1 MKKQYENNIRK
12 GGIAEEIAIL
22 KQRREARKAKEE
34 KKNLSQ
40 SSGQKK
46 KEQDQKFLKMITQKK
61 SNLYKSN
68 FPEPPIDSS
77 DSKIFVVV
85 RKRPIFQ
92 KEINNGEIDCISVI
106 NPRVYIHECK
116 IQIDG
121 ITKYLED
128 HEFYFD
134 ATFGENS
141 KNYDIYNITL
151 YPMINLVLNQGIV
164 TCFAYGQTGSG
175 KTFTMNALEKEAIDD
190 LFSESEKMG
199 NPFDFYVSFFEI
211 YRGSLYDL
219 LNNKNKVEILDDK
232 NGKVHIYGLINQ
244 IAETP
249 EMMHHIIDSANAIR
263 TTHNTVINETS
274 SRSHA
279 ICNIVIKLKNSD
291 EEFGK
296 LSLVD
301 LAGSERAQETQSND
315 KERRAEG
322 AEINKSL
329 LALKECIR
337 ALDEKKNNPDQHVPF
352 RASKLTHVLRDSFV
366 SKSDKSRIIMISC
379 VMPSYK
385 CCNHSLNTLRY
396 SDRLK
401 EKTKHH
407 FGGNYNNINI
417 NARGVNSNP
426 IGNNNNNNMNNNNN
440 INSNLNFKNFH
451 SSNINYNI
459 NISNNNI
466 NNHFGSSSSN
476 NNNAL
481 FQKSYTREIT
491 SASSNRINY
500 QNKKIININTNANN
514 VNISNSNVN
523 TNKYSNTNQNNNS
536 KIIKKDISPK
546 NKNNIP
552 NSVKK
557 IAIPPTKNETKNNNK
572 KLDILKTK
580 NSGIKYE
587 DKFFMMKED
596 DELDKQKRNK
606 FNYDKKKDDN
616 NIIKKEEDKNKK
628 IIESEKNN
636 KNKEEDLNEKDWD
649 YVKNKNKI
657 IEDTNTDS
665 KSNNNDKENND
676 ENEEREELQEEDE
689 EEEGEINHIE
699 DKEDLNSIG
708 EEIINNH
715 MNIVKESANIL
726 SEEGDLIT
734 NIKGVGKIPNFS
746 LDNYI
751 DGLEIIVDKKLDM
764 YSQIKSKIKKYRKA
778 QKSNGQS

>member
-34 KKNLSQ
+34 KKNVPQ

-61 SNLYKSN
+61 SLLYKSN
-68 FPEPPIDSS
+68 TPEPYIDSS

-151 YPMINLVLNQGIV
+151 SPMINLVLNQGVV

-190 LFSESEKMG
+190 LFSLSEKMG

-232 NGKVHIYGLINQ
+232 NGKVHIYGLFNQ
-244 IAETP
+244 ITDSP

-263 TTHNTVINETS
+263 TTHNTVTNETS

-291 EEFGK
+291 EEYGK
-296 LSLVD
+296 LTLVD

-366 SKSDKSRIIMISC
+366 SKNDKSRIIMISC

-426 IGNNNNNNMNNNNN
+426 IGNNNNNNNNGNNNNSLNYRNANNNYMVSPSSNNKINLNNNNNLFHKSFTREITSPTNRLNNVNKKYHMISNSINSINNNINNTSLNNNNN
-440 INSNLNFKNFH
+440 INSKYLN
-451 SSNINYNI
+451 
-459 NISNNNI
+459 NNNI
-466 NNHFGSSSSN
+466 NNNKYLIN
-476 NNNAL
+476 NNN
-481 FQKSYTREIT
+481 KVVKKENIT
-491 SASSNRINY
+491 SNN
-500 QNKKIININTNANN
+500 NKKIITSP
-514 VNISNSNVN
+514 VNDY
-523 TNKYSNTNQNNNS
+523 K
-536 KIIKKDISPK
+536 
-546 NKNNIP
+546 
-552 NSVKK
+552 
-557 IAIPPTKNETKNNNK
+557 NNK
-572 KLDILKTK
+572 KIDILKSK

-587 DKFFMMKED
+587 DKFCMMKEE
-596 DELDKQKRNK
+596 DELDKQKRTK
-606 FNYDKKKDDN
+606 YNYDNSSSNKTTHINTDKNNNNNIEKNDKIAEKKDNYN
-616 NIIKKEEDKNKK
+616 NQNNEIINKSNK
-628 IIESEKNN
+628 I
-636 KNKEEDLNEKDWD
+636 NKEDEQDKE
-649 YVKNKNKI
+649 VKN
-657 IEDTNTDS
+657 
-665 KSNNNDKENND
+665 
-676 ENEEREELQEEDE
+676 E
-689 EEEGEINHIE
+689 EEENMEIEEFNE
-699 DKEDLNSIG
+699 EYEVPEENPNLNNIG
-708 EEIINNH
+708 EDIVNKHMVII
-715 MNIVKESANIL
+715 KEAANIL
-726 SEEGDLIT
+726 SQEGDLIT
-734 NIKGVGKIPNFS
+734 NIKGVGKEQNFT

-751 DGLEIIVDKKLDM
+751 DGLELIVDKKLDM
-764 YSQIKSKIKKYRKA
+764 YGDIKNRIKKYRKA
-778 QKSNGQS
+778 KKENGNNY

>member
-34 KKNLSQ
+34 KKNIPQ

-61 SNLYKSN
+61 SNLFKSN
-68 FPEPPIDSS
+68 YPEPPIDSS

-141 KNYDIYNITL
+141 KNYEIYNITL
-151 YPMINLVLNQGIV
+151 YPMINLVLNQGVV

-263 TTHNTVINETS
+263 TTHNTVTNETS

-291 EEFGK
+291 EEYGK

-322 AEINKSL
+322 AEINKNL

-337 ALDEKKNNPDQHVPF
+337 ALDEKKSNPDQHVPF

-366 SKSDKSRIIMISC
+366 SKNNKSRIIMISC

-426 IGNNNNNNMNNNNN
+426 IGNNNINNNSNIHYKQYNSNIINLN
-440 INSNLNFKNFH
+440 INTSNNTNNNLNFISKDNHFFPKSITKDIKSP
-451 SSNINYNI
+451 SSRLNNTGKK
-459 NISNNNI
+459 NNNI
-466 NNHFGSSSSN
+466 NNNLNKSNNINEFNTSSNNSHKYPNSNYKIPKKENITSN
-476 NNNAL
+476 NNNSSVNNSKKVPIP
-481 FQKSYTREIT
+481 QKNDIK
-491 SASSNRINY
+491 N
-500 QNKKIININTNANN
+500 NKKI
-514 VNISNSNVN
+514 
-523 TNKYSNTNQNNNS
+523 
-536 KIIKKDISPK
+536 
-546 NKNNIP
+546 
-552 NSVKK
+552 
-557 IAIPPTKNETKNNNK
+557 E
-572 KLDILKTK
+572 KLKSK

-587 DKFFMMKED
+587 DKFFMMKEE
-596 DELDKQKRNK
+596 DETDKQKRNK
-606 FNYDKKKDDN
+606 YNYN
-616 NIIKKEEDKNKK
+616 NSSNNKESNSNITNE
-628 IIESEKNN
+628 NN
-636 KNKEEDLNEKDWD
+636 KNINLSIKENKNINAQLEEKDWD
-649 YVKNKNKI
+649 YVRNKNENDEQNNSNSDNKI
-657 IEDTNTDS
+657 IDNE
-665 KSNNNDKENND
+665 KEENEENVEED
-676 ENEEREELQEEDE
+676 ENEE
-689 EEEGEINHIE
+689 EEGAITPFRE
-699 DKEDLNSIG
+699 KEDLNYIG
-708 EEIINNH
+708 EDIINKH
-715 MNIVKESANIL
+715 MVIIKESANIL

-734 NIKGVGKIPNFS
+734 NIKGVGKVQNFT
-746 LDNYI
+746 LDDYI

-764 YSQIKSKIKKYRKA
+764 YEEIKTKIKKYRKA
-778 QKSNGQS
+778 KKSNGKY

>member
-34 KKNLSQ
+34 KKNVPQ

-61 SNLYKSN
+61 SLLYKSN
-68 FPEPPIDSS
+68 TPEPYIDSS

-151 YPMINLVLNQGIV
+151 SPMINLVLNQGVV

-190 LFSESEKMG
+190 LFSLSEKMG

-232 NGKVHIYGLINQ
+232 NGKVHIYGLFNQ
-244 IAETP
+244 ITDSP

-263 TTHNTVINETS
+263 TTHNTVTNETS

-291 EEFGK
+291 EEYGK
-296 LSLVD
+296 LTLVD

-366 SKSDKSRIIMISC
+366 SKNDKSRIIMISC

-426 IGNNNNNNMNNNNN
+426 IGNNNNNYNNNGNNNNSLNYRNANNNYMVSPSSNNKINLNNNNNLFHKSFTREITSPTNRLNNVNKKYHMISNSINNNINNTSLNNNNN
-440 INSNLNFKNFH
+440 INSKYL
-451 SSNINYNI
+451 IN
-459 NISNNNI
+459 NNNI
-466 NNHFGSSSSN
+466 NNKYLINYNNNKVVKKENITSN
-476 NNNAL
+476 N
-481 FQKSYTREIT
+481 
-491 SASSNRINY
+491 
-500 QNKKIININTNANN
+500 NKKIITSP
-514 VNISNSNVN
+514 VNDY
-523 TNKYSNTNQNNNS
+523 K
-536 KIIKKDISPK
+536 
-546 NKNNIP
+546 
-552 NSVKK
+552 
-557 IAIPPTKNETKNNNK
+557 NNK
-572 KLDILKTK
+572 KIDILKSK

-587 DKFFMMKED
+587 DKFCMMKEE
-596 DELDKQKRNK
+596 DELDKQKRTK
-606 FNYDKKKDDN
+606 YNYDNSSSNKTTHINTDKNNNNNIEKNDKIAEKKDNYN
-616 NIIKKEEDKNKK
+616 NQNNEIINKSNK
-628 IIESEKNN
+628 I
-636 KNKEEDLNEKDWD
+636 NKEDEQDKE
-649 YVKNKNKI
+649 VKN
-657 IEDTNTDS
+657 
-665 KSNNNDKENND
+665 
-676 ENEEREELQEEDE
+676 E
-689 EEEGEINHIE
+689 EEENMEIEEFNE
-699 DKEDLNSIG
+699 EYEVPEENPNLNNIG
-708 EEIINNH
+708 EDIVNKHMVII
-715 MNIVKESANIL
+715 KEAANIL
-726 SEEGDLIT
+726 SQEGDLIT
-734 NIKGVGKIPNFS
+734 NIKGVGKEQNFT

-751 DGLEIIVDKKLDM
+751 DGLELIVDKKLDM
-764 YSQIKSKIKKYRKA
+764 YGDIKNRIKKYRKA
-778 QKSNGQS
+778 KKENGNN